1 MSSGILLTT
10 NHNVYGVYRDGDRV
24 KLTGDGSLFVSWDEI
39 SRVDVE
45 GQISKHFHKSF
56 FPPDL
61 NTAMINNATEVL
73 SKDLHYDD
81 MKHVWFDIYRG
92 NRSIE
97 NDIIRRTSNEIEL
110 LKTGLIPK
118 EIHMSMWGSF
128 GVLIIVLMVLTFVC
142 WRKNRKSKTVYIS
155 TVV

>member
-1 MSSGILLTT
+1 M
-10 NHNVYGVYRDGDRV
+10 
-24 KLTGDGSLFVSWDEI
+24 

-45 GQISKHFHKSF
+45 GQISKHFHKYF

-128 GVLIIVLMVLTFVC
+128 GVLVIVLMVLTFVC

-155 TVV
+155 TVL

>member
-1 MSSGILLTT
+1 MDLCLSFGMRCQELMWKDKSQSIST
-10 NHNVYGVYRDGDRV
+10 N
-24 KLTGDGSLFVSWDEI
+24 L
-39 SRVDVE
+39 
-45 GQISKHFHKSF
+45 F

-97 NDIIRRTSNEIEL
+97 NDIIGRTSNEIEL

-128 GVLIIVLMVLTFVC
+128 GVLVIVLMVLTFVC

-155 TVV
+155 TVL